1 MEGLSLW
8 WKRLSLPRASRSLGF
23 QSFWIQQPS
32 CIHVGKLES
41 PNYRGVSED
50 DMTLSVA
57 SGDPGCPEKS
67 WKNKLSASVFTLPG
81 NRQGNSVPQMFPGC
95 DGGPEKATG

>member
-1 MEGLSLW
+1 MVEASLSPQSIQITGVSEVLDPAAILHPR
-8 WKRLSLPRASRSLGF
+8 WKTGKSKLSRSL
-23 QSFWIQQPS
+23 
-32 CIHVGKLES
+32 
-41 PNYRGVSED
+41 RGRHD
-50 DMTLSVA
+50 TYSVA